1 MYLEEELTPKT
12 FDPPTAELTD
22 EEILAQTIKDPRQFR
37 SIIDRYESAFLRK
50 ARTILG
56 RREEVKDVVVE
67 TFTKIYF
74 NASRF
79 KTIPG
84 ASFRSWAY
92 RILINTAISY
102 YHKLKLRDGDLTA
115 AAFDQSLLV
124 DERTKHLFEQS
135 EWRDYIISYFHRV
148 PATAAK
154 ILKLFFLEDQSQLE
168 IAAALGISVAA
179 VKPRL
184 HGAKK
189 EFRDSICRPP
199 IGGADPAEL

>member
-56 RREEVKDVVVE
+56 RREEVKDLV
-67 TFTKIYF
+67 
-74 NASRF
+74 
-79 KTIPG
+79 
-84 ASFRSWAY
+84 
-92 RILINTAISY
+92 
-102 YHKLKLRDGDLTA
+102 
-115 AAFDQSLLV
+115 V

-179 VKPRL
+179 VKTRL
-184 HGAKK
+184 HRAKK

>member
-56 RREEVKDVVVE
+56 QREEVKDAVVE

-92 RILINTAISY
+92 RILINTAINY
-102 YHKLKLRDGDLTA
+102 YHKLKLRNGDLIGD
-115 AAFDQSLLV
+115 AFDQSLLM
-124 DERTKHLFEQS
+124 DERAKRLFDQL

-148 PATAAK
+148 PAAAAK
-154 ILKLFFLEDQSQLE
+154 ILRLFFLEDQSQLE
-168 IAAALGISVAA
+168 IAAVLGISVAA
-179 VKPRL
+179 VKTRL
-184 HGAKK
+184 HRAKK
-189 EFRDSICRPP
+189 EFKNSIRRL
-199 IGGADPAEL
+199 ADPAEL